1 MPGNCLELLKKELK
15 KEFPAIDKDLSTYV
29 QGKRRS
35 TSRNSFSH
43 VQLYNCARFV
53 QDVLSSSYD
62 DFEDAE
68 SVYEAIGEI
77 LHEVG
82 GDKTE
87 DEIRSLCV
95 KFHMIL
101 KPESDKINS
110 SRKILDAPVLLGQ
123 MNSNLDADIENMTSI
138 WVQQRNDSLVSGSR
152 TITKL
157 PVAMKVSF
165 VES

>member
-1 MPGNCLELLKKELK
+1 
-15 KEFPAIDKDLSTYV
+15 
-29 QGKRRS
+29 
-35 TSRNSFSH
+35 
-43 VQLYNCARFV
+43 
-53 QDVLSSSYD
+53 VLSSSCD

-87 DEIRSLCV
+87 EEIRSLCV

-101 KPESDKINS
+101 KPDSEKINT

-138 WVQQRNDSLVSGSR
+138 WVQQRNDSLVSGVNLISNH
-152 TITKL
+152 
-157 PVAMKVSF
+157 PN
-165 VES
+165 E